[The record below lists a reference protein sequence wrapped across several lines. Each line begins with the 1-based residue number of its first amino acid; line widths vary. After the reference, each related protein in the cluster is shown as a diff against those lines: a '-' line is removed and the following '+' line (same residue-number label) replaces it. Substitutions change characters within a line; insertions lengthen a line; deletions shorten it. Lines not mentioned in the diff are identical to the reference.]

1 MAAWIPL
8 VGAGI
13 SALGSLVG
21 SWFGKKSTDNSNK
34 ANLELAKYQAQQNQ
48 LMLDRA
54 YNQNL
59 HMWNETNAYNSPV
72 AQMARLKTAG
82 LNPNLVYGTGTV
94 TGNTSGSAPQLE
106 AASYDAPNIRP
117 YTGWNLGLTDA
128 VSTYMQARSNQAQVT
143 SLETQTDYVRQQTIN
158 EAAKTAGIAASSA
171 KSQFDYDLAKD
182 LRQEAVESARANLMK
197 LQGEAHGAMTEA
209 NIKSFIHRE
218 LQPLQKKYSE
228 SQIKQI
234 EVSTSKLL
242 QDMDFDKFNYDLM
255 RKGINLRDVSGL
267 LRDILG
273 PLIIGGV
280 RGVFNP
286 R

>member
-1 MAAWIPL
+1 MGPLIPL

-13 SALGSLVG
+13 SALGGIIG

-59 HMWNETNAYNSPV
+59 HMWNETNSYNSPV
-72 AQMARLKTAG
+72 AQMARLKSAG
-82 LNPNLVYGTGTV
+82 LNPNLVYGTGSV
-94 TGNTSGSAPQLE
+94 TGNTTSSVPQLE

-117 YTGWNLGLTDA
+117 YTGWNLGLSDA
-128 VSTYMQARSNQAQVT
+128 VGTYMQARSNQAQVT
-143 SLETQTDYVRQQTIN
+143 SLEAQTDYVRQQTIN
-158 EAAKTAGIAASSA
+158 EASKTAGIVASSA
-171 KSQFDYDLAKD
+171 KSQFDYELAKD
-182 LRQEAVESARANLMK
+182 LREESVEAARANLMK
-197 LQGEAHGAMTEA
+197 LQGEAHGAVTEA
-209 NIKSFIHRE
+209 NIKSYIHRE

-234 EVSTSKLL
+234 EASTSKLL

-255 RKGINLRDVSGL
+255 RKGINLRDISGL

-273 PLIIGGV
+273 PLIVGGV